1 MRKETRK
8 AHKALFAPLIE
19 AFKLEPNLCAEEE
32 GDVLLV
38 ELGTTK
44 RTVGVIPDMVNK
56 STLDSSLIF
65 WERELEKS
73 LPIVFDEIVQ
83 SL

>member
-1 MRKETRK
+1 M
-8 AHKALFAPLIE
+8 IE
-19 AFKLEPNLCAEEE
+19 AFDLEPNLCAEEE

-44 RTVGVIPDMVNK
+44 RTVRVIPDMVNK